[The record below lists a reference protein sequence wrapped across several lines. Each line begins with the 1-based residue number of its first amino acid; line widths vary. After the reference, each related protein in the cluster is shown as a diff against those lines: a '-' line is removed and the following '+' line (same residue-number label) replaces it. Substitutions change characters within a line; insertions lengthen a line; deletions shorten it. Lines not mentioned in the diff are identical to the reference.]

1 MSALHRNVAWAAG
14 TIALAFLLFA
24 PERALA
30 AAPLLLLIVCP
41 ILMVF
46 MMRGMHGNGHGHGPS
61 ERTPGAPGTP
71 RDEDEADELR
81 PPR

>member
-1 MSALHRNVAWAAG
+1 MKALHRNLAWAGG
-14 TIALAFLLFA
+14 TLALAFLLFA

-30 AAPLLLLIVCP
+30 AAPLLLLLLCP

-46 MMRGMHGNGHGHGPS
+46 MMRGMHHHGPGPS
-61 ERTPGAPGTP
+61 ERAVESAPTP
-71 RDEDEADELR
+71 RDEGEADRLR